1 MEDAGKGQAAPF
13 VRSGR
18 AIENTFP
25 HIRRSL
31 FPSPTLVCRISGGPM
46 LFLVSRARTAPGG
59 FTLVELLLV
68 IVIMGILGA
77 IALPKIDVAQ
87 FQVNSA
93 VQAVS
98 TTMVAAQREA
108 ITKQHDIILTF
119 DAANRQVRLV
129 WDANSDGVI
138 GANERSRVFTLDDRV
153 VFGRGQSPAR
163 AFGDQPID
171 FDDVINGLP
180 ALTFHRNGSASGV
193 GGFYL
198 TSRGAEAGDTSLKKH
213 TRAVEIIRATGRTEW
228 WRYNGSEWL

>member
-1 MEDAGKGQAAPF
+1 
-13 VRSGR
+13 
-18 AIENTFP
+18 
-25 HIRRSL
+25 
-31 FPSPTLVCRISGGPM
+31 M

-119 DAANRQVRLV
+119 DAGNRQ
-129 WDANSDGVI
+129 
-138 GANERSRVFTLDDRV
+138 
-153 VFGRGQSPAR
+153 GQ
-163 AFGDQPID
+163 
-171 FDDVINGLP
+171 
-180 ALTFHRNGSASGV
+180 GV
-193 GGFYL
+193 GM
-198 TSRGAEAGDTSLKKH
+198 
-213 TRAVEIIRATGRTEW
+213 
-228 WRYNGSEWL
+228 

>member
-1 MEDAGKGQAAPF
+1 MLLHAP
-13 VRSGR
+13 
-18 AIENTFP
+18 
-25 HIRRSL
+25 
-31 FPSPTLVCRISGGPM
+31 
-46 LFLVSRARTAPGG
+46 RARTAPGG
-59 FTLVELLLV
+59 FTLVELLMV

-87 FQVNSA
+87 FQVSSA

-119 DAANRQVRLV
+119 DATNRQVRLV
-129 WDANSDGVI
+129 WDANSDGLI
-138 GANERSRVFTLDDRV
+138 GAGERSRVFTLDDRV
-153 VFGRGQSPAR
+153 VFGRGLAPAR
-163 AFGDQPID
+163 AFGDQAID

-193 GGFYL
+193 GGFSL
-198 TSRGAEAGDTSLKKH
+198 TSRGAAAGDASLKKH

-228 WRYNGSEWL
+228 WRYNGSEWLRGF

>member
-1 MEDAGKGQAAPF
+1 MKVP
-13 VRSGR
+13 
-18 AIENTFP
+18 TP
-25 HIRRSL
+25 H
-31 FPSPTLVCRISGGPM
+31 
-46 LFLVSRARTAPGG
+46 ARTAPGG

-77 IALPKIDVAQ
+77 IALPRIDVAQ

-93 VQAVS
+93 VQALS

-129 WDANSDGVI
+129 WDANSDGTI
-138 GANERSRVFTLDDRV
+138 GANERSRVITLDDRV
-153 VFGRGQSPAR
+153 VFGRGTAQAR
-163 AFGDQPID
+163 AFGSAAID

-198 TSRGAEAGDTSLKKH
+198 TSRAAAAGNATWAKH
-213 TRAVEIIRATGRTEW
+213 SRAVEIIRATGRTEW
-228 WRYNGSEWL
+228 WRYNGSQWLRGF

>member
-1 MEDAGKGQAAPF
+1 M
-13 VRSGR
+13 SS
-18 AIENTFP
+18 T
-25 HIRRSL
+25 SL
-31 FPSPTLVCRISGGPM
+31 K
-46 LFLVSRARTAPGG
+46 ARTAPAG

-77 IALPKIDVAQ
+77 IALPRIDVAK

-108 ITKQHDIILTF
+108 VTKQHDIILTF
-119 DAANRQVRLV
+119 DAANRQVRLI
-129 WDANSDGVI
+129 WDANSDGI
-138 GANERSRVFTLDDRV
+138 ISPGERSRVVTLDDRV
-153 VFGRGQSPAR
+153 TFGLGNAPAR
-163 AFGDQPID
+163 AFGSQPVN

-198 TSRGAEAGDTSLKKH
+198 TSLAAASGDPTKTNH

-228 WRYNGSEWL
+228 WRYNGSRWDRGF

>member
-1 MEDAGKGQAAPF
+1 MKFPAPT
-13 VRSGR
+13 
-18 AIENTFP
+18 E
-25 HIRRSL
+25 RRGS
-31 FPSPTLVCRISGGPM
+31 
-46 LFLVSRARTAPGG
+46 AG

-77 IALPKIDVAQ
+77 IALPRIDVAQ

-119 DAANRQVRLV
+119 DAANRQIRLV
-129 WDANSDGVI
+129 WDSNSDGTI
-138 GANERSRVFTLDDRV
+138 GANERTRVLTLDDRV
-153 VFGRGQSPAR
+153 VFGRGGAPER

-171 FDDVINGLP
+171 FDDVVDGLP

-198 TSRGAEAGDTSLKKH
+198 TSRGAQAGDSSLKKH

-228 WRYNGSEWL
+228 WRFNGSEWLRGF

>member
-1 MEDAGKGQAAPF
+1 MP
-13 VRSGR
+13 V
-18 AIENTFP
+18 
-25 HIRRSL
+25 H
-31 FPSPTLVCRISGGPM
+31 TL
-46 LFLVSRARTAPGG
+46 RARTATGG
-59 FTLVELLLV
+59 FTLVELLMV

-77 IALPKIDVAQ
+77 IALPRIDVAQ

-129 WDANSDGVI
+129 WDANSDGTI
-138 GANERSRVFTLDDRV
+138 DANERTRVVTLDDRV
-153 VFGRGQSPAR
+153 VFGRGTSPAR
-163 AFGDQPID
+163 AFGTDPIN
-171 FDDVINGLP
+171 FDDVVAGFP

-193 GGFYL
+193 GGFYM
-198 TSRGAEAGDTSLKKH
+198 TSRAAADGDAAWAKH

-228 WRYNGSEWL
+228 WRYNGSQWMRGF

>member
-1 MEDAGKGQAAPF
+1 MP
-13 VRSGR
+13 V
-18 AIENTFP
+18 
-25 HIRRSL
+25 H
-31 FPSPTLVCRISGGPM
+31 TL
-46 LFLVSRARTAPGG
+46 RARAATGG

-77 IALPKIDVAQ
+77 IALPRIDVAQ

-119 DAANRQVRLV
+119 DAANRQMRLV
-129 WDANSDGVI
+129 WDANSDGAVD
-138 GANERSRVFTLDDRV
+138 ANERTRVVTLDDRV
-153 VFGRGQSPAR
+153 VFGRGTSPAR
-163 AFGDQPID
+163 AFGTAAIN
-171 FDDVINGLP
+171 FDDVVDGFP

-198 TSRGAEAGDTSLKKH
+198 TSRAAADGDATWAKH

-228 WRYNGSEWL
+228 WRYNGSQWMRGF

>member
-1 MEDAGKGQAAPF
+1 MRFPAPQ
-13 VRSGR
+13 
-18 AIENTFP
+18 
-25 HIRRSL
+25 
-31 FPSPTLVCRISGGPM
+31 
-46 LFLVSRARTAPGG
+46 ARTDG

-68 IVIMGILGA
+68 IVIMGIMGA
-77 IALPKIDVAQ
+77 IALPRIDVAQ

-119 DAANRQVRLV
+119 DAGNRQVRLV
-129 WDANSDGVI
+129 WDANSDGAVD
-138 GANERSRVFTLDDRV
+138 ANERTRVVTLDDRV
-153 VFGRGQSPAR
+153 VFGRGTSPAR
-163 AFGDQPID
+163 AFGTAAIN
-171 FDDVINGLP
+171 FDDVVDGLP

-198 TSRGAEAGDTSLKKH
+198 TSRAAADGDAAWAKH

-228 WRYNGSEWL
+228 WRYNGSQWLRGF

>member
-1 MEDAGKGQAAPF
+1 MT
-13 VRSGR
+13 V
-18 AIENTFP
+18 
-25 HIRRSL
+25 H
-31 FPSPTLVCRISGGPM
+31 SPQ
-46 LFLVSRARTAPGG
+46 ARTAPGG

-77 IALPKIDVAQ
+77 IALPRIDVAQ

-93 VQAVS
+93 VQALS

-119 DAANRQVRLV
+119 DATNRQMRLV
-129 WDANSDGVI
+129 WDSNSDGAIAV
-138 GANERSRVFTLDDRV
+138 NERSRVLTLDDRV
-153 VFGRGQSPAR
+153 VFGRGTTPPR
-163 AFGDQPID
+163 AFGGDPIN
-171 FDDVINGLP
+171 FDDIIAGLP

-198 TSRGAEAGDTSLKKH
+198 TSRAAAAGDATWAKH

-228 WRYNGSEWL
+228 WRYNGSDWLRGF

>member
-1 MEDAGKGQAAPF
+1 MKFPAAR
-13 VRSGR
+13 VRS
-18 AIENTFP
+18 A
-25 HIRRSL
+25 
-31 FPSPTLVCRISGGPM
+31 
-46 LFLVSRARTAPGG
+46 TAG

-77 IALPKIDVAQ
+77 IALPKVDVAQ

-119 DAANRQVRLV
+119 DAGNRQVRLV

-138 GANERSRVFTLDDRV
+138 GADERSRVVTLDDRV
-153 VFGRGQSPAR
+153 VFGLGGAPAR

-198 TSRGAEAGDTSLKKH
+198 TSRGAQAGDASLTKH

-228 WRYNGSEWL
+228 WRYNGGEWLRGF

>member
-1 MEDAGKGQAAPF
+1 MSTISPKAG
-13 VRSGR
+13 
-18 AIENTFP
+18 
-25 HIRRSL
+25 
-31 FPSPTLVCRISGGPM
+31 
-46 LFLVSRARTAPGG
+46 TAPGG

-77 IALPKIDVAQ
+77 IALPKIDVAK

-98 TTMVAAQREA
+98 TSMVAAQREA

-129 WDANSDGVI
+129 WDANSDGNVSP
-138 GANERSRVFTLDDRV
+138 NERTRVITLDDRV
-153 VFGRGQSPAR
+153 TFGRGQAPAR
-163 AFGDQPID
+163 AFGAQPIN

-180 ALTFHRNGSASGV
+180 ALTFHRNGSASGI

-198 TSRGAEAGDTSLKKH
+198 TSRAAAAGDATKTNH

-228 WRYNGSEWL
+228 WRYNGSGWGRGF

>member
-1 MEDAGKGQAAPF
+1 MKVPVSHAG
-13 VRSGR
+13 
-18 AIENTFP
+18 
-25 HIRRSL
+25 
-31 FPSPTLVCRISGGPM
+31 
-46 LFLVSRARTAPGG
+46 TAPGG

-77 IALPKIDVAQ
+77 IALPRIDVAQ

-93 VQAVS
+93 VQAMS

-129 WDANSDGVI
+129 WDANSDGTI
-138 GANERSRVFTLDDRV
+138 GLNERTRVVTLDDRV
-153 VFGRGQSPAR
+153 VFGRGTAQAR
-163 AFGDQPID
+163 AFGGDAIN

-193 GGFYL
+193 GGFYV
-198 TSRGAEAGDTSLKKH
+198 TSRAAAAGDATWAKH
-213 TRAVEIIRATGRTEW
+213 ARAVEIIRATGRTEW
-228 WRYNGSEWL
+228 WRYNGSQWLRGF

>member
-1 MEDAGKGQAAPF
+1 MQ
-13 VRSGR
+13 V
-18 AIENTFP
+18 
-25 HIRRSL
+25 
-31 FPSPTLVCRISGGPM
+31 PTPK
-46 LFLVSRARTAPGG
+46 ARTSLRG

-68 IVIMGILGA
+68 IVIMGILGS
-77 IALPKIDVAQ
+77 IALPRIDVAG

-119 DAANRQVRLV
+119 DAANRQVRMA
-129 WDANSDGVI
+129 WDRNSDGAI
-138 GANERSRVFTLDDRV
+138 SGNERVRVIALDDRV
-153 VFGRGQSPAR
+153 VFGRGTASPR
-163 AFGDQPID
+163 AFGAAPID
-171 FDDVINGLP
+171 FDDVVDGLP

-198 TSRGAEAGDTSLKKH
+198 TSRAAAANDPAWAKH

-228 WRYNGSEWL
+228 WRYNGSQWLRGF